1 MEKIGEFAMQSL
13 REAFAQMPDYRQAK
27 TQYPL
32 EGLLTLMCLAM
43 LCGCNHVKEI
53 ARWAQD
59 KRWDLPERL
68 GFKRERMPSL
78 GTLQRLNRHLDEH
91 DFAQLVA
98 AWGEEVLS
106 AYGQRE
112 GIGVAIDGKKLRGSR
127 TDELPAVYL
136 LSALSHQLKQVLGQ
150 VVVAPSTNEIGQI
163 DDLLTDLVLEG
174 RIVTVDAQLSQTAI
188 AAHIR
193 EKGGT
198 M

>member
-1 MEKIGEFAMQSL
+1 MPSL
-13 REAFAQMPDYRQAK
+13 RETFTQMPDYRQASA
-27 TQYPL
+27 QYPL

-43 LCGCNHVKEI
+43 LCGCNHVQEI

-59 KRWDLPERL
+59 RRWDLPERL
-68 GFKRERMPSL
+68 GFRRERMPSL

-91 DFAQLVA
+91 GFAQLIA
-98 AWGEEVLS
+98 GWGEEVLA
-106 AYGQRE
+106 AYGQGE

-136 LSALSHQLKQVLGQ
+136 LSALSHRLKQVLGQ
-150 VVVAPSTNEIGQI
+150 VVVAPDTNEIGQI
-163 DDLLTDLVLEG
+163 DDLLIDLVLEG

-188 AAHIR
+188 AEHIR

-198 M
+198 T

>member
-1 MEKIGEFAMQSL
+1 MSSL
-13 REAFAQMPDYRQAK
+13 REIFAQMPDYRQST
-27 TQYPL
+27 TQYPV

-59 KRWDLPERL
+59 KRWELPERL

-78 GTLQRLNRHLDEH
+78 GTLQRLNRHLDEQV
-91 DFAQLVA
+91 FAQLVA
-98 AWGEEVLS
+98 AWGEQTLA
-106 AYGQRE
+106 AYGQDK

-136 LSALSHQLKQVLGQ
+136 LSALSHHLKQVLGQ
-150 VVVAPSTNEIGQI
+150 VVVEPGTNEIGQI
-163 DDLLTDLVLEG
+163 DDLLIDLVLEG

-188 AAHIR
+188 AVHIR

-198 M
+198 I